1 VKPFGLQTVLDYRK
15 RLEDSAQHKLIEA
28 KTVYRKIEE
37 KYILEQQRLTETL
50 AERDR
55 REQEGIN
62 IMELIRY
69 EEHTERLTANI
80 EAISKTLQEKALL
93 VKQAQEHLLKR
104 AREKQVLEK
113 LKEKQN
119 HDWRNYL
126 DKKEALM
133 LDEIAIIRHE
143 REDNER

>member
-37 KYILEQQRLTETL
+37 KYLLEQQRLAENL

-80 EAISKTLQEKALL
+80 EAIGKTLQEKALL

-119 HDWRNYL
+119 LAWRNYL
-126 DKKEALM
+126 EKNEALM

-143 REDNER
+143 REDHER